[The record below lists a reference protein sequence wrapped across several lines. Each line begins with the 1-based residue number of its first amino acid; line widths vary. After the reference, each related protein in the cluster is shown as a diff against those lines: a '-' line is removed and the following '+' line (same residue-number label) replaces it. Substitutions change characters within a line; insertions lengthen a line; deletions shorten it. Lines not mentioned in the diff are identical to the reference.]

1 MTEIGVRALKQNA
14 SRVVAEAA
22 AGEVITVTSR
32 GEPVARL
39 TALGRS
45 RLEELVDAGLATPAS
60 GDLGDLPAPPEGPS
74 LSAALESMR
83 AAERF

>member
-1 MTEIGVRALKQNA
+1 MRALKQNA

-39 TALGRS
+39 TAIGRP
-45 RLEELVDAGLATPAS
+45 RLVELVDGGLATPAS
-60 GDLGDLPAPPEGPS
+60 GDLGDLPAPPDGPS
-74 LSAALESMR
+74 LSATLDSIR
-83 AAERF
+83 SAERY